1 MFKKWLQPSNEELI
15 KAIYVKNEAEAQK
28 LIAKMDMLEL
38 SKVYIDNTALTWA
51 VDKGLEKVC
60 KLLINKMSNDAIN
73 HTLTNSHEEVKKFI

>member
-51 VDKGLEKVC
+51 VDKK
-60 KLLINKMSNDAIN
+60 A
-73 HTLTNSHEEVKKFI
+73 